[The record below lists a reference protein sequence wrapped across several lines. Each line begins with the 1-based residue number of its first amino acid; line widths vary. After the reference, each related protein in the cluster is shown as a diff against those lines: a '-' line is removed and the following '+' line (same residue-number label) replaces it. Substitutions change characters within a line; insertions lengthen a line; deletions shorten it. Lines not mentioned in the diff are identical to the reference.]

1 MNQGMLFVLFYGVY
15 VLMMEII
22 RSMVFYFDMYLG
34 PENLYVATHIAWMAE
49 GLRVNSP
56 WLKSCRNPGPII
68 MCKGTERV
76 NELGESI
83 NQTN

>member
-34 PENLYVATHIAWMAE
+34 PENLYIVIPKHGWH
-49 GLRVNSP
+49 
-56 WLKSCRNPGPII
+56 KD
-68 MCKGTERV
+68 
-76 NELGESI
+76 LG
-83 NQTN
+83 